1 MGLSCKYHDMTLPL
15 NFCWAL
21 SYLHVVFN
29 SRLFLSTHKSN
40 SDARVAQM
48 LAIHRSNPYNFAV
61 KFYPKLYPLTL
72 DIYEM
77 DPLPGDF
84 IDN

>member
-1 MGLSCKYHDMTLPL
+1 
-15 NFCWAL
+15 
-21 SYLHVVFN
+21 
-29 SRLFLSTHKSN
+29 
-40 SDARVAQM
+40 M